1 MQKTVNQ
8 FSDATGFRNV
18 QIIKKE
24 RHKDAE
30 HTQYDSQIRMKIW

>member
-8 FSDATGFRNV
+8 FSDATGIRNV

-24 RHKDAE
+24 SYKDEE